1 MYEVWLG
8 LNIFFE
14 IALTVL
20 PWLVAAALAWL
31 VILVI
36 RRENLRQLQ
45 VGLLLG
51 VAVLVTVIAAI
62 ALPSLSK
69 SSLSDMGYW
78 VDWATLLGVAA
89 GFGVAA
95 AVFLWP
101 LLTRAPHQG

>member
-8 LNIFFE
+8 LNILYE

-20 PWLVAAALAWL
+20 PVLAVLAFAWL

-36 RRENLRQLQ
+36 RRENLRQAQ
-45 VGLLLG
+45 IGLLLS
-51 VAVLVTVIAAI
+51 VAALVTVVAAI

-69 SSLSDMGYW
+69 SSLADMGYW

-89 GFGVAA
+89 GFGFAA

-101 LLTRAPHQG
+101 LLTRASHRV